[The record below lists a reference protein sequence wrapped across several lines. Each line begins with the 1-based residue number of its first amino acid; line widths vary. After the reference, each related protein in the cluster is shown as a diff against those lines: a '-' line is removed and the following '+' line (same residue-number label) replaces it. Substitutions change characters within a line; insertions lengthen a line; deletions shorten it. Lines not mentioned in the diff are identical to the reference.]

1 MSKNHR
7 QFPRHEIKIE
17 VELQFLE
24 DEPRKAI
31 THDLSEGGLFLQV
44 NNPSHYTMGEMV
56 SLNFKNP
63 LDDYKDTDKDAII
76 VRHTDDGIAVAYIE
90 IEDF

>member
-1 MSKNHR
+1 MSKNNR
-7 QFPRHEIKIE
+7 QFPRQEIQIE
-17 VELQFLE
+17 VELHFLE

-31 THDLSEGGLFLQV
+31 TRDLSQGGLFLLL
-44 NNPSHYTMGEMV
+44 NNSTYYTMGEMV

-63 LDDYKDTDKDAII
+63 LEDYENTEKDAII
-76 VRHTDDGIAVAYIE
+76 VRHTDDGMAVAFIE